1 MVPVIPGGVDVVVR
15 SHAIEEALARY
26 RPGRSLEQFFYT
38 SEELFEYER
47 RTWLACQWFLIGHS
61 SEVPRTGSYI
71 VRELLGE
78 SLIVVRT
85 ATDAVK
91 GFFNVC
97 RHRGSR
103 ICRDDGI
110 ATAFTCPYHAWSYAI
125 GGRLRS
131 ATALVE
137 GTDKAELG
145 LKPVRMRQV
154 GGLLF
159 CSLDPKTPELDAT
172 PFLPGLEYQGV
183 PGARIAARRHYP
195 TAANWKLVMENFH
208 ECYHCLPAHPQYS
221 GVMGHVKR
229 YSMDAAGPAAEW
241 NSEVDTWARTEAL
254 SDFPQAIVETADADW
269 SYTEITRFP
278 IGGGRR
284 TQSEDGQPVAPLM
297 GRYPRYDGGVGTFGV
312 PPFSYFFLLNDHA
325 VLFQFLPRATE
336 STDVTAT
343 WLVDAASAPDAV
355 DVERLVWLWD
365 VTTLQDK
372 AIIEANAAGV
382 RSRAYEPGPFSKLEL
397 WGVPLITQYIEDLR
411 AQ

>member
-1 MVPVIPGGVDVVVR
+1 MVPGITGGVDVVVR
-15 SHAIEEALARY
+15 SHAIEEALAKY
-26 RPGRSLEQFFYT
+26 RAGWSLDQFFYT
-38 SEELFEYER
+38 NAELFDYER
-47 RTWLACQWFLIGHS
+47 RTWLARQWFLIGHS
-61 SEVPRTGSYI
+61 SEVPQTGSYI
-71 VRELLGE
+71 VREVLAE

-85 ATDAVK
+85 SPDTVK

-103 ICRDDGI
+103 ICSDDGL
-110 ATAFTCPYHAWSYAI
+110 AAAFTCPYHAWSYGI
-125 GGRLRS
+125 DGRLRS
-131 ATALVE
+131 AAALMD
-137 GTDKAELG
+137 GIDKAELG
-145 LKPVRMRQV
+145 LKTVQLREI

-159 CSLDPKTPELDAT
+159 CTLDPNTPNLDSAS
-172 PFLPGLEYQGV
+172 FLPGLEYQGV
-183 PGARIAARRHYP
+183 PSARIAARRQYP

-229 YSMDAAGPAAEW
+229 YAMDAAGPAAAW
-241 NSEVDTWARTEAL
+241 NSEVDAWARTQAIA
-254 SDFPQAIVETADADW
+254 DFPQSVVETAEADW

-297 GRYPRYDGGVGTFGV
+297 GRYTRYDGGVATFGV
-312 PPFSYFFLLNDHA
+312 PPFSFFFLLNDHA

-336 STDVTAT
+336 FTDVTVT
-343 WLVDAASAPDAV
+343 WLVDAASVPDAV
-355 DVERLVWLWD
+355 DVERMVWLWD

-382 RSRAYEPGPFSKLEL
+382 RSRAYEPGPFSKLEQ
-397 WGVPLITQYIEDLR
+397 WGVPLITQYIDDLR
-411 AQ
+411 SQ